1 MKRFFT
7 VFLPLMLVLALFFAC
22 SSEEAT
28 FQKTAVENVRIAISN
43 VSASGAT
50 VTIWDTNE
58 TPYLY
63 GSWYEIEKK
72 DNGQWHKVQTV
83 IDHYAFDAMG
93 HIPDETGKVEFA
105 INWEW
110 LYGKLPSGEYRLL
123 KNVNSAQISVE
134 FTVN

>member
-1 MKRFFT
+1 MCKQSKPECEVIPVKRFFT

-28 FQKTAVENVRIAISN
+28 FQKTAVENVRIAISD

-72 DNGQWHKVQTV
+72 DIIIFIK
-83 IDHYAFDAMG
+83 
-93 HIPDETGKVEFA
+93 
-105 INWEW
+105 
-110 LYGKLPSGEYRLL
+110 
-123 KNVNSAQISVE
+123 
-134 FTVN
+134 